1 MAVGVRDLL
10 HADVGLALTG
20 VAGPTS
26 QDDQPVGT
34 VFVGLAEAKGSGTET
49 PEGTSRAVITQ
60 LSLRGDR
67 QLVRERATTQALD
80 LLRRH
85 LVERQLPAEL

>member
-10 HADVGLALTG
+10 NSDIGLSLTG

-34 VFVGLAEAKGSGTET
+34 VFVGLADAKERESPEET
-49 PEGTSRAVITQ
+49 SSAVITQ
-60 LSLRGDR
+60 LSLRGER

-85 LVERQLPAEL
+85 LVERQLASEQ

>member
-10 HADVGLALTG
+10 NADIGLSLTG

-34 VFVGLAEAKGSGTET
+34 VFVGLAGAKERESPEET
-49 PEGTSRAVITQ
+49 SSAVITQ
-60 LSLRGDR
+60 LSLRGER

-85 LVERQLPAEL
+85 LVERQLASR